1 MAFGILNKEW
11 SNFKETVI
19 YLLVGIKIFEISAY
33 FENRIF
39 TRNVNNFET
48 LRQIFLLLQQISLRA
63 LLFHNCKFEV
73 ELAAQLTLKCK
84 ANTFV
89 NVDARKEEN
98 C

>member
-48 LRQIFLLLQQISLRA
+48 LGQIFL
-63 LLFHNCKFEV
+63 
-73 ELAAQLTLKCK
+73 
-84 ANTFV
+84 
-89 NVDARKEEN
+89 
-98 C
+98 